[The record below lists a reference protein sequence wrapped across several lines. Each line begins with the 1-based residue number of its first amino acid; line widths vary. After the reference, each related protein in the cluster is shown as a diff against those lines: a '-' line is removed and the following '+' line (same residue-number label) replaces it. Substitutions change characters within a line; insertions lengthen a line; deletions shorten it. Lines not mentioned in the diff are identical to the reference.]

1 MASRGMT
8 PVWMVWV
15 WLIPV
20 FISLLLLAAHFLRY
34 GNILFMALLLL
45 VIPLLAIRK
54 KWVVLLFRILLFLGA
69 VEWVRTI
76 WTLVAIRM
84 EFEKPYLRMAVILGV
99 VALFTALSAF
109 VFNSK
114 RLRNRF
120 SEPEDNETERV

>member
-1 MASRGMT
+1 MT
-8 PVWMVWV
+8 PMWMVFI

-34 GNILFMALLLL
+34 GNILFMTLSLLA
-45 VIPLLAIRK
+45 IPLLAIRK
-54 KWVVLLFRILLFLGA
+54 KWVVLLFRTLLFLGT

-76 WTLVAIRM
+76 WTLAAIRM
-84 EFEKPYLRMAVILGV
+84 EFGEPYLRMAIILGV
-99 VALFTALSAF
+99 VALFTFLSAF

-120 SEPEDNETERV
+120 SEAEGNELESV

>member
-1 MASRGMT
+1 MT
-8 PVWMVWV
+8 PMWMVFI

-34 GNILFMALLLL
+34 GNILFMTLSLLA
-45 VIPLLAIRK
+45 IPLLAIRK
-54 KWVVLLFRILLFLGA
+54 KWVVLLFRTLLFLGT

-76 WTLVAIRM
+76 WTLAAIRM
-84 EFEKPYLRMAVILGV
+84 EFEKPFLRMAIILGV
-99 VALFTALSAF
+99 VALFTFFSAF

-120 SEPEDNETERV
+120 SEAEDNEIERV

>member
-1 MASRGMT
+1 
-8 PVWMVWV
+8 
-15 WLIPV
+15 
-20 FISLLLLAAHFLRY
+20 
-34 GNILFMALLLL
+34 MALLLL

-99 VALFTALSAF
+99 VVLFSFFSAF

-120 SEPEDNETERV
+120 SEAEDNEIERV

>member
-1 MASRGMT
+1 MNPM
-8 PVWMVWV
+8 WMVCI

-34 GNILFMALLLL
+34 GNILFMALSLL

-54 KWVVLLFRILLFLGA
+54 KWVVLLFRILLFLGT
-69 VEWVRTI
+69 VEWVKTI
-76 WTLVAIRM
+76 WTLTAIRM
-84 EFEKPYLRMAVILGV
+84 EFGKPYLRMAIILTV
-99 VALFTALSAF
+99 VALLTFFSAF

-120 SEPEDNETERV
+120 SEAEDKEIERV